1 MDVIASLQSA
11 IEIVGKL
18 RALSKKIEDADFKM
32 LVADLSVELADAKL
46 ETANLKIALAEALEE
61 NESQK
66 KIINQRSSQA
76 PKLSDG
82 AYAFDGE
89 DGQFCTACF
98 DTKSLKVR
106 VSPLSGAFRTFGKWS
121 CPSCKATLG

>member
-11 IEIVGKL
+11 IEITTKL

-32 LVADLSVELADAKL
+32 LLADLSNDLADAKL
-46 ETANLKIALAEALEE
+46 EMANLKIALAEALEE
-61 NESQK
+61 NEQHK
-66 KIINQRSSQA
+66 KLINQKSSQA

-82 AYAFDGE
+82 AYSFDGE
-89 DGQFCTACF
+89 DGLFCTACF

-106 VSPLSGAFRTFGKWS
+106 VSPLNGPFRTFGKWS
-121 CPSCKATLG
+121 CPACKAHLG